1 MSNAS
6 SADIAKARRSWK
18 EDHLGM
24 YLQSGGAE
32 GHIVDVSDIGG
43 HKFTTTLLL
52 RLVGRKSGKTR
63 INPLIYGDLGG
74 EVVIVASKGGAD
86 HHPAWYLNI
95 RDSTELSFQI
105 ATQAFSGTW
114 REPQGAERTKVWD
127 FMVGVFPPY
136 KSYQAS
142 TNREIP
148 LVMLSVREPI
158 DIFTA
163 EPEG

>member
-6 SADIAKARRSWK
+6 SAEIAKARRNWK
-18 EDHLGM
+18 DDHLGM
-24 YLQSGGAE
+24 YLRSGGAE

-52 RLVGRKSGKTR
+52 KVVGRKSGTTR
-63 INPLIYGDLGG
+63 INPLIYGDIGG

-95 RDSTELSFQI
+95 TGAKEVSFQV
-105 ATQAFSGTW
+105 ATEAFRGKW
-114 REPQGAERTKVWD
+114 REPQGAERAKVWD

-136 KSYQAS
+136 AKYQAS
-142 TNREIP
+142 TAREIP
-148 LVMLSVREPI
+148 LVMLCADEPI
-158 DIFTA
+158 ESFK
-163 EPEG
+163 E

>member
-6 SADIAKARRSWK
+6 SAEIAKVRRNWK
-18 EDHLGM
+18 EDHLRM
-24 YLQSGGAE
+24 YLRSGGAK

-52 RLVGRKSGKTR
+52 ELVGRKSGKTR
-63 INPLIYGDLGG
+63 INPLIYGDIGG

-86 HHPAWYLNI
+86 RDPAWYLNI
-95 RDSTELSFQI
+95 QDSKEIRFQI
-105 ATQAFSGTW
+105 ASQAFRGTW
-114 REPQGAERTKVWD
+114 REPKGAERAKVWE

-142 TNREIP
+142 TQREIP
-148 LVMLSVREPI
+148 LVMISADEPI
-158 DIFTA
+158 DIFK
-163 EPEG
+163 E

>member
-1 MSNAS
+1 MSNAT
-6 SADIAKARRSWK
+6 SAEIAKARRNWK

-24 YLQSGGAE
+24 YLRSGGAE

-52 RLVGRKSGKTR
+52 KVVGRKSGQTR
-63 INPLIYGDLGG
+63 INPLIYGDIGG

-95 RDSTELSFQI
+95 TDSKELSFQV
-105 ATQAFSGTW
+105 ATQAFRGTW
-114 REPQGAERTKVWD
+114 REPQGAERAKVWD

-136 KSYQAS
+136 KSYQSS
-142 TNREIP
+142 TTREIP
-148 LVMLSVREPI
+148 LVMIAPNEEI
-158 DIFTA
+158 EIFR
-163 EPEG
+163 P